1 MNESPTPASEPLT
14 AEERVYGTDRSV
26 TDYILGITFE
36 IWEERQVDQILRYYS
51 EDCPVFGLDGV
62 TRGAQQMVEQTHAT
76 LNAFPDRLLIGDD
89 VIWTGSVEKGFSS
102 HRVLSPMT
110 NLGTTVFGPATGRSV
125 RVMNMADCEI
135 TNGRITRE
143 WLVRDN
149 LALVR
154 QLGFDA
160 VDAARSMAD
169 RKGDDLTGW
178 LRQEYKRVSQGG
190 PGAANSLIVPADAEG
205 LELARR
211 VLTDCWISGNRKNL
225 ESVYAPYCVL
235 QRAPVRNISGRQEIM
250 AHYDDWRRVL
260 PDARISIDHVCSQP
274 FGPDGRHV
282 AVRWGVA
289 GTQQSDLQGC
299 RPSGQPLFILGVTHW
314 RVLAGRIIAEWTV
327 FDELAVMAQSLSGS
341 G

>member
-1 MNESPTPASEPLT
+1 MNESPTPASEPLI

-36 IWEERQVDQILRYYS
+36 IWEEGQVDQILRYYS

-62 TRGAQQMVEQTHAT
+62 TRGARQMVEQTHAT
-76 LNAFPDRLLIGDD
+76 LSAFPDRLLIGDD

-110 NLGTTVFGPATGRSV
+110 NLGATVFGPATGRSV

-135 TNGRITRE
+135 SDGLITRE

-160 VDAARSMAD
+160 VDAARSMAN
-169 RKGDDLTGW
+169 RKSDDLADW
-178 LRQEYKRVSQGG
+178 LRQEFARVSQGG
-190 PGAANSLIVPADAEG
+190 PGAANSSAVPAGAED
-205 LELARR
+205 LELARCTLR
-211 VLTDCWISGNRKNL
+211 DCWITGNQANL

-235 QRAPVRNISGRQEIM
+235 QRAPVRTISGRHDIM
-250 AHYDDWRRVL
+250 AHYDEWRRVL
-260 PDARISIDHVCSQP
+260 PDAHISIDHVCSQP

-282 AVRWGVA
+282 AVRWAVA

-299 RPSGQPLFILGVTHW
+299 RPNGQPLFILGVTHW

>member
-1 MNESPTPASEPLT
+1 MNESPAPSSVATTTED
-14 AEERVYGTDRSV
+14 RIYGTDRSV
-26 TDYILGITFE
+26 TDFILGITFE
-36 IWEERQVDQILRYYS
+36 IWEEGHVEQILRYYS
-51 EDCPVFGLDGV
+51 EDCPVYGLDGV
-62 TRGAQQMVEQTHAT
+62 TLGAQQMVEQTHAT

-89 VIWTGSVEKGFSS
+89 VIWTGSVAKGFSS

-110 NLGTTVFGPATGRSV
+110 NLGATVFGPATARNV
-125 RVMNMADCEI
+125 RVVNVADCEI
-135 TNGRITRE
+135 TNGLITRE

-160 VDAARSMAD
+160 VEAARTMAG
-169 RKGDDLTGW
+169 RTTGDLTGW
-178 LRQEYKRVSQGG
+178 LQREHARVSQGG
-190 PGAANSLIVPADAEG
+190 PGAVSPPTAPAEAED
-205 LELARR
+205 LELANR
-211 VLTDCWISGNRKNL
+211 VLTGCWVSGNRASL
-225 ESVYAPYCVL
+225 ESAYAPYCVL
-235 QRAPVRNISGRQEIM
+235 QRAPVRNFSGREEIL

-260 PDARISIDHVCSQP
+260 PNACISIDHVCSVP

-282 AVRWGVA
+282 AVRWGIA
-289 GTQQSDLQGC
+289 GSQQSVLQGC
-299 RPSGQPLFILGVTHW
+299 RPNGQPLFILGVTHW